1 MNLYSAGSD
10 GTKIQNSWSRVG
22 TLTNALDHLI
32 TLDPPRRGPFSLSLF
47 PWLVLNIAWTELLNS
62 ADLKPDWNRTCYR
75 FFFLWKLLP
84 HVLMMIN
91 NLEFL
96 RAMIHFNFFL
106 NNPEQNTNIFEISG
120 FCHIVDCF
128 ISFHLNVSLFII
140 LPFCKEIFQCFEG
153 SFFKYVFRIVFWTM
167 L

>member
-1 MNLYSAGSD
+1 MNSMQMNLYSEGSD

-75 FFFLWKLLP
+75 FFFLLK
-84 HVLMMIN
+84 
-91 NLEFL
+91 
-96 RAMIHFNFFL
+96 
-106 NNPEQNTNIFEISG
+106 
-120 FCHIVDCF
+120 IVTTCADDDKQ
-128 ISFHLNVSLFII
+128 SRV
-140 LPFCKEIFQCFEG
+140 FEG
-153 SFFKYVFRIVFWTM
+153 NDSF
-167 L
+167 